1 MKLIM
6 PSLATLLMAAV
17 AIAMATTAS
26 AQPLTSSVKPLP
38 SEALFQQL
46 GGKPGLAR
54 LSDEFVERLWVDPRT
69 GPFFKESGKKY
80 LKTQIADQ
88 FCEVSGG
95 PCRLDGPDMKK
106 AHEALPIAKADFNAL
121 IEVLQAAMDAQGIP
135 FGTQNRLLAQLAPM
149 HRDIINRE

>member
-1 MKLIM
+1 MKLII
-6 PSLATLLMAAV
+6 PALAALLIAA
-17 AIAMATTAS
+17 AAS
-26 AQPLTSSVKPLP
+26 AQPPTSSVKPLP
-38 SEALFQQL
+38 NDALYQQL

-54 LSDEFVERLWVDPRT
+54 LSDDFIERLWVDPRT
-69 GPFFKESGKKY
+69 GPFFKESGKKH

-106 AHEALPIAKADFNAL
+106 AHESMSIGKADFNAL
-121 IEVLQAAMDAQGIP
+121 VEVLQAAMDAQGIP

-149 HRDIINRE
+149 HREIINRR